1 MIIPAAVIKVIGFK
15 ENENSQITDE
25 CQENS
30 AIARVQLDNL
40 KAIDIGLLPTNPKH
54 TASLKSFIEFKAN
67 SIMKQSEVTKAVSEI
82 MFSNNPKVEQAIQ
95 EQMAHSKDK
104 KEAITFLA
112 KKAIYKKRL
121 IQKTSIIRIPV
132 AESERNGVFS
142 YNSKCLHVKSNTDQ
156 SLTWGTSGVYYQAQT
171 SNHIPIELCDAAKG
185 YIRVKSS
192 DLISFEQIKSL
203 LEHSIRTIDK
213 CLSEGKPPFL
223 LGFDRPKNQNSPYAA
238 IATALFNMRE
248 FERAAKK
255 TNTVVPLNFYEDY
268 KGHLRN
274 MINLFR
280 VNRAYCAEFKATLP
294 MVLTYDDFSKL
305 LNTAGEHGGFSPLKT
320 LSRSLVDLN
329 FSTENPEIKDA
340 AKIYIDNWMQDF
352 ENTVFKNGKVLS
364 VLTFPAPTI
373 FGESESWGFLQN
385 NISSDKFTL
394 SYDKTKSLFSEIKS
408 YVNSL
413 KGMA

>member
-30 AIARVQLDNL
+30 TIARVQLDNL
-40 KAIDIGLLPTNPKH
+40 KAIDIRLLPTNPKY

-82 MFSNNPKVEQAIQ
+82 MFSSNPKVEQAIQ
-95 EQMAHSKDK
+95 EQMTHSKDK

-132 AESERNGVFS
+132 AESERNGVLS
-142 YNSKCLHVKSNTDQ
+142 YNSKCLHVKSNSDQ

-203 LEHSIRTIDK
+203 LEHSIRKINVY
-213 CLSEGKPPFL
+213 
-223 LGFDRPKNQNSPYAA
+223 PK
-238 IATALFNMRE
+238 E
-248 FERAAKK
+248 
-255 TNTVVPLNFYEDY
+255 
-268 KGHLRN
+268 
-274 MINLFR
+274 
-280 VNRAYCAEFKATLP
+280 
-294 MVLTYDDFSKL
+294 
-305 LNTAGEHGGFSPLKT
+305 SPL
-320 LSRSLVDLN
+320 S
-329 FSTENPEIKDA
+329 F
-340 AKIYIDNWMQDF
+340 
-352 ENTVFKNGKVLS
+352 
-364 VLTFPAPTI
+364 
-373 FGESESWGFLQN
+373 
-385 NISSDKFTL
+385 
-394 SYDKTKSLFSEIKS
+394 
-408 YVNSL
+408 
-413 KGMA
+413 

>member
-1 MIIPAAVIKVIGFK
+1 MV
-15 ENENSQITDE
+15 
-25 CQENS
+25 
-30 AIARVQLDNL
+30 
-40 KAIDIGLLPTNPKH
+40 PK
-54 TASLKSFIEFKAN
+54 
-67 SIMKQSEVTKAVSEI
+67 
-82 MFSNNPKVEQAIQ
+82 
-95 EQMAHSKDK
+95 K
-104 KEAITFLA
+104 KI
-112 KKAIYKKRL
+112 
-121 IQKTSIIRIPV
+121 
-132 AESERNGVFS
+132 
-142 YNSKCLHVKSNTDQ
+142 
-156 SLTWGTSGVYYQAQT
+156 
-171 SNHIPIELCDAAKG
+171 
-185 YIRVKSS
+185 
-192 DLISFEQIKSL
+192 
-203 LEHSIRTIDK
+203 
-213 CLSEGKPPFL
+213 
-223 LGFDRPKNQNSPYAA
+223 
-238 IATALFNMRE
+238 
-248 FERAAKK
+248 
-255 TNTVVPLNFYEDY
+255 LN
-268 KGHLRN
+268 LRN